1 MDNIH
6 TTIATKISSEES
18 SEENE
23 ELNYSQITYNKL
35 MFDSLESYQHG
46 DLTETIRLYS
56 QALNSITNTK
66 RDGKKLCL
74 LKANLGIVLYQNC
87 EYKKGMETLEEAL
100 TLIKNQNPKSEYY
113 LPLLIKILVKILLF
127 VIKSFKLG

>member
-56 QALNSITNTK
+56 QALNTITNTK
-66 RDGKKLCL
+66 KDGKKLCL

-113 LPLLIKILVKILLF
+113 LPLLIKILVN
-127 VIKSFKLG
+127 